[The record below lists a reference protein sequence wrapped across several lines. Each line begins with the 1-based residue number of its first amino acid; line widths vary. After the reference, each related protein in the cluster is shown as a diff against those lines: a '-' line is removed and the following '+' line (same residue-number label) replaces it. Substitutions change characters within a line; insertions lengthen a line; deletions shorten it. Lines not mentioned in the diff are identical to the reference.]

1 LPSNLFAKY
10 HVCSYPILVA
20 TEASFAHVRHTLL
33 KSAYPNQIR
42 TNGLDLPVDTDVA
55 TYKIPASLNR
65 EYWTPDH
72 IERLEIDRFR
82 PNIVLGDAS
91 RNDRSYTPKM
101 VPWEEDGWEAFE
113 IFDKADANAATMFGK
128 DAEGKGRGIYTLVR
142 CGRCMVPNIDPAT
155 GIRDAHVNNPID
167 SSHYSLIQSL
177 LAAISCHHPV

>member
-20 TEASFAHVRHTLL
+20 TEASFTHVRHTLL

-91 RNDRSYTPKM
+91 RNDRSYIPKM

-113 IFDKADANAATMFGK
+113 IFDKSDANATTMFGK

-155 GIRDAHVNNPID
+155 GIRDPHVNNPID
-167 SSHYSLIQSL
+167 LSHYSLI
-177 LAAISCHHPV
+177 